1 MITKNVGI
9 FFKSNEF
16 HDEKSFQLRRQL
28 KENVRKYKQ
37 WKLVGIYS
45 EFTKINNN
53 KNRKN
58 LSKMIDDIFNKNI
71 QLLVIDCMKSIT
83 TLDINVRE
91 FLKFLKENNVTIYFV
106 QENYKTYTDSVD
118 KQMER
123 IKFEARKNVLN
134 LIDAKKEKRLRRE
147 SFACSPCLGYK
158 YDKEKKNYVIDE
170 EQAKLVKLIF
180 KLYLED
186 MSFRAIARKL
196 ENENYLSFKNTSH
209 WNHSVISDVIQNEK
223 YVGDILYGKRNKE
236 NQYLLKNHH
245 EAIIDRETFDKVQ
258 EKYKKEYLK
267 NKELRNLD
275 NSMFMGKIYCN
286 FCGNSF
292 NVIHHYRN
300 PFDKARCT
308 STFSRT
314 KKYCESKPIDEV
326 VIKGTFVES
335 YNLLLKNYDKIAP
348 VLNEN
353 NLLYVNRVLERQQ
366 LLKEFDKNTFDK
378 IIKYIIIGETTK
390 GKYNPYA
397 IKFVLKNNVD
407 SFLKKDKD
415 FHISNY
421 KYPKILNYTSEQYI
435 FNFKV
440 IKNIRKL
447 YIQDNIKVSVC
458 YEKNI

>member
-245 EAIIDRETFDKVQ
+245 
-258 EKYKKEYLK
+258 
-267 NKELRNLD
+267 
-275 NSMFMGKIYCN
+275 
-286 FCGNSF
+286 GN
-292 NVIHHYRN
+292 Y
-300 PFDKARCT
+300 
-308 STFSRT
+308 
-314 KKYCESKPIDEV
+314 
-326 VIKGTFVES
+326 
-335 YNLLLKNYDKIAP
+335 
-348 VLNEN
+348 
-353 NLLYVNRVLERQQ
+353 
-366 LLKEFDKNTFDK
+366 
-378 IIKYIIIGETTK
+378 
-390 GKYNPYA
+390 
-397 IKFVLKNNVD
+397 
-407 SFLKKDKD
+407 
-415 FHISNY
+415 
-421 KYPKILNYTSEQYI
+421 
-435 FNFKV
+435 
-440 IKNIRKL
+440 
-447 YIQDNIKVSVC
+447 
-458 YEKNI
+458 